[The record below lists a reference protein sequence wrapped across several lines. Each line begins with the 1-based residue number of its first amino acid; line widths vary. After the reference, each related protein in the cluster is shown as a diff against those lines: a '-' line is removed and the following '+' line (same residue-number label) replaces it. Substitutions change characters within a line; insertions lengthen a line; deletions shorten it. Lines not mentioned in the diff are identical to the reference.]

1 MKILVVD
8 DSVFSQKIT
17 CNLMKGL
24 LKDAEFV
31 VAGDGEEGL
40 EKYMAIQPDYLFVD
54 LLMPK
59 LDGKELIRLVKE
71 HNSSAKIIVITADV
85 QKNVKEEMEKSD
97 ILAFINKPLNEEKAK
112 MISALIN
119 GEAL

>member
-24 LKDAEFV
+24 LTDTEFI

-40 EKYMAIQPDYLFVD
+40 EKYKAIQPDYLFVD

-71 HNSSAKIIVITADV
+71 IDSTAKIIVISADV
-85 QKNVKEEMEKSD
+85 QKNVREELEKAD
-97 ILAFINKPLNEEKAK
+97 ILAFINKPLNEDKAK
-112 MISALIN
+112 LISALIK
-119 GEAL
+119 GE

>member
-24 LKDAEFV
+24 LKDAEFI

-40 EKYMAIQPDYLFVD
+40 EKYKAIQPDYLFVD

-59 LDGKELIRLVKE
+59 IDGKELIRLVKE
-71 HNSSAKIIVITADV
+71 INSAAKIIVISADV
-85 QKNVKEEMEKSD
+85 QKNVKEELEKSD
-97 ILAFINKPLNEEKAK
+97 ILAFINKPLNEDKAK
-112 MISALIN
+112 MISALIK
-119 GEAL
+119 GE

>member
-17 CNLMKGL
+17 CNLMKSVL
-24 LKDAEFV
+24 EDAEFF

-40 EKYMAIQPDYLFVD
+40 EKYKSIQPDYLFAD

-59 LDGKELIRLVKE
+59 IDGKELIRLVKE
-71 HNSSAKIIVITADV
+71 LDSAAKIVVISADV
-85 QKNVKEEMEKSD
+85 QKNVREELEKCN
-97 ILAFINKPLNEEKAK
+97 ILAFVNKPLNEEKAK
-112 MISALIN
+112 MISTLMK
-119 GEAL
+119 GE